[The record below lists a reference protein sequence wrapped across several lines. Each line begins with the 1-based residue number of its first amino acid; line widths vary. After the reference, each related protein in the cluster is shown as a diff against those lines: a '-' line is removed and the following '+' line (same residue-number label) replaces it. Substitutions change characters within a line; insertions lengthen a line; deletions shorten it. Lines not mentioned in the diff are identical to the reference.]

1 MTPNTIKIFT
11 LFNDK
16 FPSTERDLKMAVASE
31 ETVPAL
37 LAVQAME
44 EILNNL
50 EEYKEERIELYSIAR
65 KLEKAIHLTAKEK
78 STIDKVGAV
87 AKKLGIKIYLAGGF
101 LRDKLLGKE
110 SNDLDFVCD
119 KDVEKLALALA
130 KTYKLPTPVQYD
142 RSQAISLQIDG
153 SSIDII
159 DAQKL
164 IMPVNEEDSLE
175 GDEEFSV
182 SFDDV
187 YRRDLTINSLLYD
200 IEENKLIDYTGK
212 GLSDLK
218 QGKIRTIISP
228 FIKFKI
234 HAPDILRALRFAV
247 LLDFKLDKEMITA
260 MKQNADRLTPRDK
273 GGDVSNRRIRRELRK
288 AAKSIEHWEKMKRLL
303 AEVGLFNQLRGDIQ
317 DVEQDLIGGIKYTY

>member
-1 MTPNTIKIFT
+1 MTPNILKIFT
-11 LFNDK
+11 LFNER

-31 ETVPAL
+31 EAVPAL

-50 EEYKEERIELYSIAR
+50 DEYKEEKIELYSIAR
-65 KLEKAIHLTAKEK
+65 KLEKTIHLTVKEK
-78 STIDKVGAV
+78 GIIDKVGVV
-87 AKKLGIKIYLAGGF
+87 AKKLGIKVYLAGGF

-119 KDVEKLALALA
+119 KDVTKLALALV

-142 RSQAISLQIDG
+142 RSQAISLQMDG
-153 SSIDII
+153 TSIDII
-159 DAQKL
+159 DAQRL

-200 IEENKLIDYTGK
+200 IEESKLIDYTGK
-212 GLSDLK
+212 GLNDLK

-247 LLDFKLDKEMITA
+247 LLDFRLDKEMMTA
-260 MKQNADRLTPRDK
+260 MKQNADRLLPRDK

-288 AAKSIEHWEKMKRLL
+288 AASSIEHWEKMKRLL
-303 AEVGLFNQLRGDIQ
+303 AEVGLFNNLRGDIQ

>member
-1 MTPNTIKIFT
+1 MPNILQTFI
-11 LFNDK
+11 LFNEK

-37 LAVQAME
+37 LAAQAMQ

-50 EEYKEERIELYSIAR
+50 EEYKEESVELYSIAR
-65 KLEKAIHLTAKEK
+65 KLEKTIHLTAKEK

-87 AKKLGIKIYLAGGF
+87 AKKLGIKVYLAGGF

-119 KDVEKLALALA
+119 KDVEKLALALV

-164 IMPVNEEDSLE
+164 IMPVNKEDSLE

-247 LLDFKLDKEMITA
+247 VLDFKIDKEMMTA
-260 MKQNADRLTPRDK
+260 MKQNAVRLLPRDK

-288 AAKSIEHWEKMKRLL
+288 AAKSIEHWEKLKRLL
-303 AEVGLFNQLRGDIQ
+303 AEVGLFDQLRGDIQ